1 MIVYAALGAVAISF
15 GICFLAVPLYSRVAV
30 RIGMMDV
37 PARHK
42 AHNKPVPLLGGCAIF
57 AGIAVPSLLALA
69 LARVWSATSIP
80 AWLPGQ
86 LASHVGGAAAK
97 APMALGVLGGA
108 LVLHVLG
115 IVDDRRN
122 LGAWTKLVVQ
132 VVICTAVVVF
142 CNVRVLTLAGAPISV
157 VLSVLWLVAITNA
170 FNFLDN
176 MDGLAVG
183 VAVICAAALLGASA
197 GAGQVFVSAWLCLV
211 IGAGLG
217 FLPCSLPPAS
227 SFMGD
232 AGSLVIGYFL
242 GILSVLTTYVRPDS
256 PLGAYGLFVPLVVMA
271 VPIYDMMSVIV
282 LRVRERVNPMAG
294 DRRHFSHR
302 LLRRGMSVRKA
313 VLTVYLCTA
322 ATAIGATLLP
332 HVPSDAAAVLVLVQT
347 VLVVLIIAML
357 ESGDARASAK

>member
-1 MIVYAALGAVAISF
+1 MIVYAVLGTIAISF
-15 GICFLAVPLYSRVAV
+15 GICFLAVPLFGRVAV

-42 AHNKPVPLLGGCAIF
+42 THAKPVPLLGGCAVI
-57 AGIAVPSLLALA
+57 AGILVPSLLALA
-69 LARVWSATSIP
+69 LARIWSATAVP
-80 AWLPGQ
+80 AWLPGE
-86 LASHVGGAAAK
+86 LAIHVGGAAAK
-97 APMALGVLGGA
+97 APIALGILGGA
-108 LVLHVLG
+108 LALHVLG
-115 IVDDRRN
+115 IIDDRRS
-122 LGAWTKLVVQ
+122 LGAWAKLAVQ
-132 VVICTAVVVF
+132 AAVCTAVVLV
-142 CNVRVLTLAGAPISV
+142 CDVRVLTLAGPVISI

-183 VAVICAAALLGASA
+183 VAVICATALLGASA
-197 GAGQVFVSAWLCLV
+197 GMGQVFVSAWLCLV

-217 FLPCSLPPAS
+217 FLPYSFAPAS

-232 AGSLVIGYFL
+232 AGSLVIGYLL

-256 PLGAYGLFVPLVVMA
+256 SFGTYGLFVPLVVMA
-271 VPIYDMMSVIV
+271 VPIYDMISVIL
-282 LRVRERVNPMAG
+282 LRVRERVNPMVG

-302 LLRRGMSVRKA
+302 LLRRGMSVRRA
-313 VLTVYLCTA
+313 VLTIYLCTA

-332 HVPSDAAAVLVLVQT
+332 HVRSNAAAILVLVQT

-357 ESGDARASAK
+357 ESGDTRASAK